1 MPPALSLFRRSFAR
15 FRLSGLYKHWYRL
28 PALYDKM
35 ILNIKIKYQVVTDM
49 FADQAYSL
57 HTVGLMAATIIC
69 VLSVAVLLA
78 LGGEKLYKR
87 PLFWMLIAMLL
98 SLAAFAALRFVLLIA
113 PTENIYNAVRKI
125 QTAAGAVA
133 AAAPLIVLLALII
146 RKYSAGL
153 IFALAVISFLN
164 ILGTAI
170 VLQTG
175 ALSSMD
181 FYPAASFFVFCGFC
195 LFFSKNLFPEL
206 SALSPEV
213 FLNEPQD
220 IILVFDRWGKLM
232 KANKNAME
240 VFNPHEAMAREEF
253 DAVLKR
259 DSTVHGD
266 KTIALFNQGEKRYFQ
281 YSETRVK
288 KRGDA
293 LLATV
298 LIFSDISEIMLLK
311 SELGDRNQRLK
322 AQGEKLAAYIKTV
335 ESLEAEEE
343 KEKIVRRI
351 EQAIGERLEGLA
363 REMESDK
370 ASENLPRI
378 IATCREIMAGVRLAV
393 SGSAKTGEGDK
404 RDD

>member
-1 MPPALSLFRRSFAR
+1 
-15 FRLSGLYKHWYRL
+15 
-28 PALYDKM
+28 
-35 ILNIKIKYQVVTDM
+35 M

>member
-1 MPPALSLFRRSFAR
+1 
-15 FRLSGLYKHWYRL
+15 
-28 PALYDKM
+28 
-35 ILNIKIKYQVVTDM
+35 
-49 FADQAYSL
+49 
-57 HTVGLMAATIIC
+57 
-69 VLSVAVLLA
+69 
-78 LGGEKLYKR
+78 
-87 PLFWMLIAMLL
+87 
-98 SLAAFAALRFVLLIA
+98 
-113 PTENIYNAVRKI
+113 
-125 QTAAGAVA
+125 
-133 AAAPLIVLLALII
+133 
-146 RKYSAGL
+146 
-153 IFALAVISFLN
+153 
-164 ILGTAI
+164 
-170 VLQTG
+170 
-175 ALSSMD
+175 
-181 FYPAASFFVFCGFC
+181 
-195 LFFSKNLFPEL
+195 
-206 SALSPEV
+206 
-213 FLNEPQD
+213 
-220 IILVFDRWGKLM
+220 M